1 MQEVRHHL
9 RESLVLTMARCDQ
22 GYICEVCG
30 DEVGDIRDSDLY
42 LRYVIGEVPVRE
54 LLATRERHIRCN
66 PVAAQFIVHE
76 DFAPVFVEGDFDRRL
91 FEPSDMQPR
100 IDLMTRGWLRLQ
112 ELAEQAQSI
121 PLPEYPL
128 PEFQG

>member
-1 MQEVRHHL
+1 
-9 RESLVLTMARCDQ
+9 MARCDQ

-30 DEVGDIRDSDLY
+30 DEVEDIRESDLY

-66 PVAAQFIVHE
+66 PVMAQFIVHD
-76 DFAPVFVEGDFDRRL
+76 DFEPVIVEGDFDRRL
-91 FEPSDMQPR
+91 FESSDMQPR
-100 IDLMTRGWLRLQ
+100 IDLITRGWLRLQ

-128 PEFQG
+128 PEYRR